1 MGWEGRLRNAIP
13 HYMLTPYLRRLLC
26 LMAFLAAPLAFAH
39 PIPDVPVRFAF
50 EEGGAFHLQVEVD
63 PRCFDGDPEI
73 APSLLN
79 SALKALPEDEKAAML
94 AQAKDFAARSVEF
107 TFVPSGV
114 FTPEFTFEFTTHN
127 AQPLTKDDDI
137 VVMTGNWRS
146 TVPAGSTGYRIHAK
160 PEGKLSV
167 LFLNR
172 LRGKEVDRMNVLFP
186 KETSFLLDL
195 VGKSH
200 ELPPEP
206 ASGTSSASQNGT
218 QAQTPVGTAAW
229 VKKGFLHVVPKG
241 LSTILFVVALFLL
254 GRALG
259 TLVPQVLA
267 FMGAHSLALWMDT
280 MGWLHVPAS
289 IAQPAIA
296 VGIVVLALANIFQT
310 RCTLLRLALVLGF
323 GLFHGFGFA
332 EVFAASEVPAEA
344 LSGSL
349 VGFNVGL
356 EAGVC
361 VVVIAALIATF
372 WAGSAK
378 VFRWVLT
385 IPGSLVI
392 AVLALWTL
400 ATKMGWIGA

>member
-1 MGWEGRLRNAIP
+1 
-13 HYMLTPYLRRLLC
+13 MLTLPLRYLLC
-26 LMAFLAAPLAFAH
+26 LMALLAAPLAFAH

-50 EEGGAFHLQVEVD
+50 EEGGACSIQVEVD

-79 SALKALPEDEKAAML
+79 SALKALPEAEKQAML
-94 AQAKDFAARSVEF
+94 AQAKVFVARSVEF

-114 FTPEFTFEFTTHN
+114 FTPEFAFEFTTHN
-127 AQPLTKDDDI
+127 AQPLTKEDDV

-172 LRGKEVDRMNVLFP
+172 LRGKEVDRMMVLFP

-195 VGKSH
+195 VGNSH
-200 ELPPEP
+200 ELPP
-206 ASGTSSASQNGT
+206 AAADGGAGTSQKEGTKSAGVSEF
-218 QAQTPVGTAAW
+218 

-241 LSTILFVVALFLL
+241 LSTILFVLALFLL
-254 GRALG
+254 GRGLG

-267 FMGAHSLALWMDT
+267 FIVAHSLGLWLDAMS
-280 MGWLHVPAS
+280 WLHVPAS
-289 IAQPAIA
+289 IAQPGIA
-296 VGIVVLALANIFQT
+296 AGIVVLALANIFQT
-310 RCTLLRLALVLGF
+310 RCTFLRLVLVLGF

-332 EVFAASEVPAEA
+332 EVFAGSEVPAETLA
-344 LSGSL
+344 GSL

-356 EAGVC
+356 EAGVFL
-361 VVVIAALIATF
+361 VVIAALMVTF

-392 AVLALWTL
+392 VVLGLWTL
-400 ATKMGWIGA
+400 ATRMGWIGS